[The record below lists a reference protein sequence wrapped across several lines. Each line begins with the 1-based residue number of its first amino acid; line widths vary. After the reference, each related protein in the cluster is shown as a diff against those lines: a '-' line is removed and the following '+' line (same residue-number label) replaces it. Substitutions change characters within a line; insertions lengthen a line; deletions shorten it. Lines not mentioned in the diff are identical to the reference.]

1 MLIEGLVGLALILAA
16 TVFVTRFV
24 LEVMH
29 TPVISDDEWEVQR
42 CTRAAPHICAD
53 NGPCNGWPKDG
64 D

>member
-29 TPVISDDEWEVQR
+29 TPVISDDEWETQR
-42 CTRAAPHICAD
+42 ELKP
-53 NGPCNGWPKDG
+53 
-64 D
+64 